1 MIGGRASGVWPLDLR
16 SRKSAELVRGS
27 VGQRDP
33 VREFWKL
40 KIEIVS
46 PIVLYRKGL
55 KVNLLLWICILSCN
69 FKTLTIEIYY
79 RLSISQQNM
88 VGIYYSYQFHNKTR
102 LEYILGYQFH
112 NYT

>member
-33 VREFWKL
+33 VREFWTL

-79 RLSISQQNM
+79 RLSRI
-88 VGIYYSYQFHNKTR
+88 
-102 LEYILGYQFH
+102 
-112 NYT
+112 

>member
-69 FKTLTIEIYY
+69 FKIGSLNKLT
-79 RLSISQQNM
+79 RCLMNDQ
-88 VGIYYSYQFHNKTR
+88 
-102 LEYILGYQFH
+102 LWW
-112 NYT
+112 